1 MILPHDTISQRSDA
15 DCDNVVGGVC
25 DAACPTGFALL
36 VGENRDVGTLAVVGL
51 GTWMNHGLLAFR
63 LAAEKMMWQSLLTD
77 DKLQGELVLLGV
89 VGAIEGDLDLELLSP
104 THDEIVGVVKH
115 GLVLLPVHLT

>member
-1 MILPHDTISQRSDA
+1 
-15 DCDNVVGGVC
+15 
-25 DAACPTGFALL
+25 
-36 VGENRDVGTLAVVGL
+36 
-51 GTWMNHGLLAFR
+51 
-63 LAAEKMMWQSLLTD
+63 MMWQSLLTD

>member
-1 MILPHDTISQRSDA
+1 MR
-15 DCDNVVGGVC
+15 
-25 DAACPTGFALL
+25 
-36 VGENRDVGTLAVVGL
+36 R
-51 GTWMNHGLLAFR
+51 
-63 LAAEKMMWQSLLTD
+63 SLLTD

-115 GLVLLPVHLT
+115 GPVLLPVHLTWL